1 MYYILLLLRTT
12 TTTLLLLRTTTTTY
26 YYYYVLRTTTYCVL
40 LRTTYYYV
48 LRTTYVGSIGSQ
60 FVNIIAQL
68 FQCFG
73 DVAWGEGIAIKTAMV
88 ATQLL
93 LQQPHRTF
101 DRAAHVQCLQ
111 HRLSLWSDGNIDKLM
126 QECRYIQKQ
135 IKDHA
140 STPRGKTNNP
150 DSARTFA
157 SLVTRGKIGAATSM
171 LSDGYPGG
179 LHNIDDE
186 LNGKSVR
193 EILKEKHPQT
203 APLDCDAGSLQLC
216 AGQDCG
222 IEGAIHAMYQV
233 YQRDDVHGVL
243 LADAS
248 NAFNCL
254 NRSACIANIQKLCPE
269 LHPVILNTYRSP
281 ARLFVGGEEIL
292 SCEGTT
298 QGDPLAMPMYALGIL
313 PLIREASAPKVVQSW
328 YADDSTAGGTT
339 QELYRWWKILEG
351 RGGCYGYHINASK
364 SVLLVKPPFE
374 AEAREAFKD
383 TAVQIRVDGCRH
395 LGAALGTDDYCRQYI
410 SSKVEDWCHEVRQLS
425 QFAHTQPQAAYAT
438 LVHGLRHKWSFIA
451 RTMPNTA
458 SLFQPLEEVITHH
471 LIPAITGR
479 QPPGDLER
487 SMLALPCRDGGMGI
501 INPTTLSSQYDSS
514 IKITQPLV
522 ERVLLQDSSMD
533 GVQSA
538 MKLVKTHV
546 RKQIRDCS
554 KAQATSLLSELDP
567 EPRRA
572 LELAAE
578 KGASSWLTTK
588 PLKRYGFHLHKGA
601 FRDSLHLR
609 YGWTPPKLPTTCACG
624 KHFTV
629 SHAMSCTLGGY
640 PALRHNEIRD
650 LTATMLRQV
659 AHDVVVEPS
668 LQPLSGER
676 FHLRSTN
683 RNDQARLDVAAGGV
697 WGGRFERTFIDVRVF
712 NPMAPS
718 NRKPSL
724 AANYRSH
731 EQEKRRSYERRVLEV
746 EHGTFVP
753 AVFSSTGG
761 QGKAASA
768 LYGRIASMLADK
780 RREPFSVV
788 MAYIRTKLSVAL
800 MKSAVASLRGRRH
813 RIDTFDIEPSLS
825 LTVTECNIG

>member
-1 MYYILLLLRTT
+1 MSGCLREMS
-12 TTTLLLLRTTTTTY
+12 
-26 YYYYVLRTTTYCVL
+26 V
-40 LRTTYYYV
+40 
-48 LRTTYVGSIGSQ
+48 
-60 FVNIIAQL
+60 
-68 FQCFG
+68 
-73 DVAWGEGIAIKTAMV
+73 
-88 ATQLL
+88 
-93 LQQPHRTF
+93 
-101 DRAAHVQCLQ
+101 RA
-111 HRLSLWSDGNIDKLM
+111 S
-126 QECRYIQKQ
+126 
-135 IKDHA
+135 
-140 STPRGKTNNP
+140 RGLTK
-150 DSARTFA
+150 
-157 SLVTRGKIGAATSM
+157 M

-203 APLDCDAGSLQLC
+203 APLDCDNIIQGEVQYVPYSALFASITRNTIKAAALNTQGAAGPSGMAADEWRRMCTSFKATSDTLCDALASCARRIASKYIDPASLQAYVACRLIPLDKRPGVRPIGIGEVVRRIIGRAILTVTSKTIEQAAGSLQLC
-216 AGQDCG
+216 AGQECG

-438 LVHGLRHKWSFIA
+438 LVYGLRHKWSFIA

-522 ERVLLQDSSMD
+522 EWVLLQDSSMD

-538 MKLVKTHV
+538 MKLVKIHV

-724 AANYRSH
+724 AASYRSH

-753 AVFSSTGG
+753 AVFSTTGG
-761 QGKAASA
+761 QGKAATA

-780 RREPFSVV
+780 RRESFSVV